1 MGEDG
6 AHHLCSDS
14 TDYEAGHRAKAA
26 TKVVT
31 HMPRSMVT
39 AAGIALLTPLEYG
52 VDATWRLVA
61 DPSLAGV
68 SGVFFNQASAA
79 RPDGQALD
87 ADDRRALREL
97 SVRLTG
103 V

>member
-1 MGEDG
+1 
-6 AHHLCSDS
+6 
-14 TDYEAGHRAKAA
+14 
-26 TKVVT
+26 
-31 HMPRSMVT
+31 MPTSMVT
-39 AAGIALLTPLEYG
+39 AAGIAPLTPLEYG

-68 SGVFFNQASAA
+68 SGVVFNQASPAQ
-79 RPDGQALD
+79 PDGQALD

-97 SVRLTG
+97 SARLTG